1 MNTLYSIYG
10 ETHRGHVRPRNED
23 SFDYL
28 LTDNG
33 HTALAVVADGVGG
46 HNGGEVASRLTVE
59 AAIPAFSRALER
71 HSSMGEAWREALA
84 QANARVREHRLAQ
97 ESLARM
103 ATTVVACSA
112 QGDRLAVAHLGD
124 SRAYRYR
131 DDELT
136 QLTRDHTVAE
146 DMADQGVAVSEA
158 LSSAY
163 QNVIT
168 RGVGLGDDID
178 LAVHEDEVQ
187 PGDVYL
193 LCSDGLSS
201 YVPPERL
208 RACLRAGTAQAITRA
223 LIESALET
231 GGRDNITAI
240 LIIRHAQEE
249 S

>member
-10 ETHRGHVRPRNED
+10 ETHPGHVRPRNED

-28 LTDNG
+28 LTDG
-33 HTALAVVADGVGG
+33 GRTALAVLADGVGG

-59 AAIPAFSRALER
+59 AALPAFAGALAAQG
-71 HSSMGEAWREALA
+71 SMGQAWREALA
-84 QANARVREHRLAQ
+84 EANTKVRERRLAR

-131 DDELT
+131 NHELT

-146 DMADQGVAVSEA
+146 DMADQGVEVSEA

-168 RGVGLGDDID
+168 RGVGLVEDID

-187 PGDVYL
+187 PGDIYL

-201 YVPPERL
+201 YVTNERL
-208 RACLRAGTAQAITRA
+208 RACLQAGTAQAMVRA
-223 LIESALET
+223 LIESALEA
-231 GGRDNITAI
+231 GGRDNVTAI

-249 S
+249 P

>member
-10 ETHRGHVRPRNED
+10 ETHPGHVRPRNED

-33 HTALAVVADGVGG
+33 RTALAVVADGVGG

-59 AAIPAFSRALER
+59 AAIPTFARALEAR
-71 HSSMGEAWREALA
+71 GSRVQAWREALA
-84 QANARVREHRLAQ
+84 EANARVREHRLAQ

-124 SRAYRYR
+124 SRAYRFR
-131 DDELT
+131 NNELT

-146 DMADQGVAVSEA
+146 DMSDQGVEVSEA
-158 LSSAY
+158 LNSAY

-168 RGVGLGDDID
+168 RGVGLADDID
-178 LAVHEDEVQ
+178 PAVREDVVR
-187 PGDVYL
+187 PGDIYL

-201 YVPPERL
+201 YVPDEHL
-208 RACLRAGTAQAITRA
+208 SACLQAGTAQSMVRT
-223 LIESALET
+223 LIESALEA

-249 S
+249 P